1 MRRGLGIVLAVQA
14 VVLTAL
20 SGRYGFH
27 RDELYFIAAG
37 KRPDWG
43 YVDQPPITPILARAA
58 TEVFG
63 ETPVGLRVIAT
74 LLALAITVVVALIA
88 KELGGGAVFAAAA
101 SATSTFVLAVSH
113 MLSTATVDLLIW
125 VLLGYFAIRLLKTKD
140 GRWWLALGATAGVGL
155 ANKWLVLLLLAAL
168 AIALLAAGPRDVL
181 RTWWLA
187 AGLAVCAVIAAPVV
201 VWQALHD
208 FPLLTVARGISEDD
222 GAENRIMFVPM
233 QLLMLSPFLVPV
245 WVVGFRNL
253 WRDRTFRSLAL
264 AYPILCVLCLIT
276 GGKPYYAVPLL
287 LVLMAA
293 GARQAQEWLLR
304 RKVIGGVLVTLSVVP
319 AVIGSLPVLPP
330 GALGPVLAVNPEQ
343 GEQVGWR
350 EFAITVQDAFFE
362 NDRPVVITRNYGQAG
377 AIEAYTQVHAYSGH
391 MSFYDWGPPRYPNIN
406 KVMLVGFNDP
416 PLTGCKRV
424 AQHHNVVENEEDGT
438 VIWVC
443 NAPSEPWD
451 AFWPKLRHYY

>member
-43 YVDQPPITPILARAA
+43 YVDQPPITPLLARLG

-63 ETPVGLRVIAT
+63 ETPVGLRVVAT
-74 LLALAITVVVALIA
+74 LLALGITVVVALIA
-88 KELGGGAVFAAAA
+88 HELGGGEVFAAAA

-113 MLSTATVDLLIW
+113 MLSTATVDLLVW
-125 VLLGYFAIRLLKTKD
+125 VLLCYFAIRLLKSGD

-155 ANKWLVLLLLAAL
+155 ANKWLLLLLLAAL
-168 AIALLAAGPRDVL
+168 AVALLVTGPRDVL
-181 RTWWLA
+181 RTWWLP

-201 VWQALHD
+201 AWQAVHD

-222 GAENRIMFVPM
+222 GAENRITFVPM

-245 WVVGFRNL
+245 WVIGFRNL

-264 AYPILCVLCLIT
+264 AYPILCALCLIT

-293 GARQAQEWLLR
+293 GARQAQEWLSR
-304 RKVIGGVLVTLSVVP
+304 RKVIGGVLVALSVVP
-319 AVIGSLPVLPP
+319 AVVGSLPILPP
-330 GALGPVLAVNPEQ
+330 GALGPVIAVNPEQ
-343 GEQVGWR
+343 GEQIGWR
-350 EFAITVQDAFFE
+350 ELAATVQKAWWE
-362 NDRPVVITRNYGQAG
+362 NGRPAVITRNYGQAA
-377 AIEAYTQVHAYSGH
+377 AIEVYTQIHVHSGH
-391 MSFYDWGPPRYPNIN
+391 MSFYDWGPPDTPAG
-406 KVMLVGFNDP
+406 KVLLVGFNEP
-416 PLTGCKRV
+416 PFTNCKRV

-438 VIWVC
+438 EIWAC
-443 NAPSEPWD
+443 STPPEQWEKI
-451 AFWPKLRHYY
+451 WPKLRHYY

>member
-37 KRPDWG
+37 KRPGWG
-43 YVDQPPITPILARAA
+43 YVDQPPITPLLARLG

-74 LLALAITVVVALIA
+74 LLALCITVVVALIA
-88 KELGGGAVFAAAA
+88 KELGGGEVLAATA

-125 VLLGYFAIRLLKTKD
+125 VLVGYFAVKLLKTRD
-140 GRWWLALGATAGVGL
+140 GRWWLALGAASGIGL
-155 ANKWLVLLLLAAL
+155 ANKWLLLLLLAAL
-168 AIALLAAGPRDVL
+168 AVALLVTGPRDVF
-181 RTWWLA
+181 RTWWLP

-201 VWQALHD
+201 IWQARHD

-222 GAENRIMFVPM
+222 GLENRVMFIPM
-233 QLLMLSPFLVPV
+233 QILMLSPLLVPV
-245 WVVGFRNL
+245 WLTGFRNL
-253 WRDRTFRSLAL
+253 WRDKALRSLAL
-264 AYPILCVLCLIT
+264 AYPILCALCLVT

-304 RKVIGGVLVTLSVVP
+304 RKVIGGVLVALSVVT
-319 AVIGSLPVLPP
+319 AVVGSLPVLPP
-330 GALGPVLAVNPEQ
+330 SALGPVIAINAEQ
-343 GEQVGWR
+343 GEQVGWP
-350 EFAITVQDAFFE
+350 EFADTVEKAWMR
-362 NDRPVVITRNYGQAG
+362 NDRPVVIARNYGQAG
-377 AIEAYTQVHAYSGH
+377 AIEAFTQIPVYSGH
-391 MSFYDWGPPRYPNIN
+391 MSYYDWGPPQTSN
-406 KVMLVGFNDP
+406 KKVLLVGFNSAP
-416 PLTGCKRV
+416 FTGCRRV
-424 AQHHNVVENEEDGT
+424 AQHHNVVENDEDGT
-438 VIWVC
+438 ELWLCTAPDGTWESIW
-443 NAPSEPWD
+443 PT
-451 AFWPKLRHYY
+451 LRRYY

>member
-43 YVDQPPITPILARAA
+43 YVDQPPITPILARLATAA
-58 TEVFG
+58 FG

-74 LLALAITVVVALIA
+74 LLALATTVVVALIA

-113 MLSTATVDLLIW
+113 MLSTATVDLLVW
-125 VLLGYFAIRLLKTKD
+125 VLIGYFSVRLLKTRD
-140 GRWWLALGATAGVGL
+140 GRWWLALGAAAGIGL
-155 ANKWLVLLLLAAL
+155 ANKWLLLLLLAAL
-168 AIALLAAGPRDVL
+168 AVALLVTGPRDVL
-181 RTWWLA
+181 RTWWLP

-201 VWQALHD
+201 AWQAMHG

-233 QLLMLSPFLVPV
+233 QILMLSPFLVPV
-245 WVVGFRNL
+245 WVIGFRNL

-264 AYPILCVLCLIT
+264 AYPILCVLCLVT

-287 LVLMAA
+287 LVLVAA
-293 GARQAQEWLLR
+293 GARQSQEWLVR
-304 RKVIGGVLVTLSVVP
+304 RKVLGGVLVALSVVP
-319 AVIGSLPVLPP
+319 ALVGSLPILPAS
-330 GALGPVLAVNPEQ
+330 ALAPVIAINPEQ
-343 GEQVGWR
+343 GEQVGWP
-350 EFAITVQDAFFE
+350 EFAGTVQKAWQA
-362 NDRPVVITRNYGQAG
+362 NGRPIVITRNYGQAG
-377 AIEAYTQVHAYSGH
+377 AIEAYTKIPVYSGH
-391 MSFYDWGPPRYPNIN
+391 MSFYDWGPPQTLDK
-406 KVMLVGFNDP
+406 KVLLVGFDKLPFN
-416 PLTGCKRV
+416 GCKRV
-424 AQHHNVVENEEDGT
+424 GQHHNVIENEEDGT
-438 VIWVC
+438 QLWTC
-443 NAPSEPWD
+443 TAPSGTWEEI
-451 AFWPKLRHYY
+451 WPALRHFY

>member
-27 RDELYFIAAG
+27 RDELYFVAAG

-43 YVDQPPITPILARAA
+43 YVDQPPITPILARVG

-88 KELGGGAVFAAAA
+88 EELGGGAVFAAAA

-125 VLLGYFAIRLLKTKD
+125 VLLGYFAIRLLKTRD
-140 GRWWLALGATAGVGL
+140 GRWWLALGAAAGIGL

-168 AIALLAAGPRDVL
+168 AMALLVTGPRDVF
-181 RTWWLA
+181 RTWWLP

-201 VWQALHD
+201 VWQARHG

-233 QLLMLSPFLVPV
+233 QFLLLAPFLVPV

-253 WRDRTFRSLAL
+253 WRDKTFRSLAL
-264 AYPILCVLCLIT
+264 AYPILCALTLIT
-276 GGKPYYAVPLL
+276 GGKPYYAIPLL

-293 GARQAQEWLLR
+293 GARQAQEWLSR
-304 RKVIGGVLVTLSVVP
+304 RKVIGGVLVVLSVVP

-330 GALGPVLAVNPEQ
+330 SALGPVLAINPEQ

-350 EFAITVQDAFFE
+350 EFAATVQQAWLQ
-362 NDRPVVITRNYGQAG
+362 NDRPVVITSNYGQAG
-377 AIEAYTQVHAYSGH
+377 AVEAYTQIPVYSGH
-391 MSFYDWGPPRYPNIN
+391 MSFYDWGPPETTSK
-406 KVMLVGFNDP
+406 KVLLVGFTHP
-416 PLTGCKRV
+416 SFTGCKRV
-424 AQHHNVVENEEDGT
+424 AQHRNVVENEEDGT
-438 VIWVC
+438 EMWAC
-443 NAPSEPWD
+443 NAPTQSWND
-451 AFWPKLRHYY
+451 IWPKLRHYY

>member
-43 YVDQPPITPILARAA
+43 YVDQPPITPILARLS

-63 ETPVGLRVIAT
+63 ETPFGLRVIAT
-74 LLALAITVVVALIA
+74 LLALGITVVVALIA
-88 KELGGGAVFAAAA
+88 KELGGGEVFAAAA

-125 VLLGYFAIRLLKTKD
+125 VLVGYFAVRLLKTRD
-140 GRWWLALGATAGVGL
+140 GRWWLALGAASGIGL
-155 ANKWLVLLLLAAL
+155 ANKWLLLLLLAAL
-168 AIALLAAGPRDVL
+168 AVALLITGPRDVF
-181 RTWWLA
+181 RTWWLP

-201 VWQALHD
+201 IWQARHD

-222 GAENRIMFVPM
+222 GLENRVMFIPM
-233 QLLMLSPFLVPV
+233 QLLMLSLFLVPV
-245 WVVGFRNL
+245 WLKGFRNL
-253 WRDRTFRSLAL
+253 WRDNALRSLAL
-264 AYPILCVLCLIT
+264 AYPILCVLCLVA

-304 RKVIGGVLVTLSVVP
+304 RKVIGGVLVALSVVP
-319 AVIGSLPVLPP
+319 AVIGSLPILPP
-330 GALGPVLAVNPEQ
+330 SALEPVIAINPEQ
-343 GEQVGWR
+343 GEQVGWP
-350 EFAITVQDAFFE
+350 EFADSVEKAWMQ

-377 AIEAYTQVHAYSGH
+377 AVEAFTRIPVYSGH
-391 MSFYDWGPPRYPNIN
+391 MSYYDWGPPQTLN
-406 KVMLVGFNDP
+406 KKVLLVGFDSAP
-416 PLTGCKRV
+416 FTACRRV
-424 AQHHNVVENEEDGT
+424 AQHHNVIENDEDGT
-438 VIWVC
+438 ELWLCTAPDGPWEAIW
-443 NAPSEPWD
+443 PT
-451 AFWPKLRHYY
+451 LRRYY

>member
-1 MRRGLGIVLAVQA
+1 MGRGLGIVLAVQA

-43 YVDQPPITPILARAA
+43 YVDQPPITPILARLT

-63 ETPVGLRVIAT
+63 ETPVGLRVTAT

-88 KELGGGAVFAAAA
+88 KELGGGSTFAAAA

-113 MLSTATVDLLIW
+113 MLSTATIDLLIW
-125 VLLGYFAIRLLKTKD
+125 VLIGYFAVRLLKTGD

-155 ANKWLVLLLLAAL
+155 ANKWLLLLLLASL
-168 AIALLAAGPRDVL
+168 AIALLAVGPRTVL
-181 RTWWLA
+181 RSWWLA
-187 AGLAVCAVIAAPVV
+187 AGVAVCAVIAAPVL
-201 VWQALHD
+201 VWQALHG

-222 GAENRIMFVPM
+222 GAENRIMFIPM
-233 QLLMLSPFLVPV
+233 QILMLSPFLVPV
-245 WVVGFRNL
+245 WLVGFRNL
-253 WRDRTFRSLAL
+253 WRDRTFRSIAL
-264 AYPILCVLCLIT
+264 AYPILCVLCLVT

-304 RKVIGGVLVTLSVVP
+304 RRVIGGVLVAVSVVV
-319 AVIGSLPVLPP
+319 AVVGSLPILPP
-330 GALGPVLAVNPEQ
+330 SALGPVVAINPEQ

-350 EFAITVQDAFFE
+350 ELALTVQDAWFE
-362 NDRPVVITRNYGQAG
+362 NDRPILITRNYGQAG
-377 AIEAYTQVHAYSGH
+377 AIEAYTEIHVWSGH
-391 MSFYDWGPPRYPNIN
+391 MSFYDWGPPRST
-406 KVMLVGFNDP
+406 
-416 PLTGCKRV
+416 TGRCCSSGSPRRRSTTARSSPSTTTPWRTRK
-424 AQHHNVVENEEDGT
+424 T
-438 VIWVC
+438 VW
-443 NAPSEPWD
+443 
-451 AFWPKLRHYY
+451 R

>member
-43 YVDQPPITPILARAA
+43 YVDQPPITPILARIGTA
-58 TEVFG
+58 VFG
-63 ETPVGLRVIAT
+63 ETPMGLRVIAT

-88 KELGGGAVFAAAA
+88 KELGGGEVFAAAA

-113 MLSTATVDLLIW
+113 MVSTATVDLLIW
-125 VLLGYFAIRLLKTKD
+125 VLVGYFAVKLLKTRD
-140 GRWWLALGATAGVGL
+140 GRWWLALGATAGVAL

-168 AIALLAAGPRDVL
+168 AVALLITGPRDVF
-181 RTWWLA
+181 RTWWLS

-201 VWQALHD
+201 IWQARHD

-222 GAENRIMFVPM
+222 GLENRIMFVPM
-233 QLLMLSPFLVPV
+233 QILLLSPFLVPV
-245 WVVGFRNL
+245 WLIGFRNL

-264 AYPILCVLCLIT
+264 AYPILCALTLIA
-276 GGKPYYAVPLL
+276 GGKPYYALPLL

-304 RKVIGGVLVTLSVVP
+304 RKVIGGVLVALSVVP

-330 GALGPVLAVNPEQ
+330 SALGPVIAINPEQ

-350 EFAITVQDAFFE
+350 EFAHTVQDAWSA
-362 NDRPVVITRNYGQAG
+362 NDRPVLITRNYGQAG
-377 AIEAYTQVHAYSGH
+377 AMEVYTEIPAYSGH
-391 MSFYDWGPPRYPNIN
+391 MSFYDWGPPKSTST
-406 KVMLVGFNDP
+406 KVMLVGFHEP
-416 PLTGCKRV
+416 PFKDCKVV
-424 AQHHNVVENEEDGT
+424 AQHHSVVENDEDGT
-438 VIWVC
+438 EIQVC
-443 NAPSEPWD
+443 TAPTEPWD
-451 AFWPKLRHYY
+451 EIWPTLRRYY